1 MALRHWSPLAE
12 ASENTTR
19 YSSRSERPEPSF
31 PIRGSSPEAEDAIHH
46 LDSPSSRR
54 RTAFWVRSARVADG
68 IEAAAVEGF
77 VSAAVAELAEEQLLR
92 DLADLRAV
100 FASPPGGSLPEA
112 IEPFR
117 LLPEAV
123 LRWLQSRFGLTPY
136 LEAGKVMQVPSERL
150 DGFTIAGDRGPS
162 PAGVL
167 VRVRILAPGWKR
179 GPEVAVPPRA
189 ELVG

>member
-1 MALRHWSPLAE
+1 MSRPKKDRKKERRKAKRRAPSREAIARARESVTRAGQKLTDRLARLE
-12 ASENTTR
+12 
-19 YSSRSERPEPSF
+19 
-31 PIRGSSPEAEDAIHH
+31 G
-46 LDSPSSRR
+46 
-54 RTAFWVRSARVADG
+54 VADG